1 MTGSTDFGR
10 YASGSKSL
18 SVLFRLGVLVL
29 VIGEYSHNVLVI
41 ARPTTTRQ
49 KIARGSEEPPQP

>member
-1 MTGSTDFGR
+1 MLLVVKVYQFC
-10 YASGSKSL
+10 
-18 SVLFRLGVLVL
+18 SVWGVLVL

-41 ARPTTTRQ
+41 ARPTATRQ

>member
-18 SVLFRLGVLVL
+18 LVLFRLGC
-29 VIGEYSHNVLVI
+29 ISSSD
-41 ARPTTTRQ
+41 R
-49 KIARGSEEPPQP
+49 